1 MFLQE
6 MKWPE
11 VDTLDRE
18 KVIAVACISALEQHS
33 IHLPVSTDYLIGS
46 EIVCRVERELPRTL
60 LCLPP
65 TWLGCSSHHMDF
77 AGTVSISVETMSR
90 VLRDIAESVTKH
102 GFRKLLILNSH
113 GGNRTTLGYTIQAIG
128 YQYPGSLI
136 VGATYWDLVTKELW
150 EARETEFGGMG
161 HACELETS
169 ILLSIAPHLVDLSKA
184 EPDGMTL
191 SESEFGRNEML
202 SSAAVAVY
210 KTFAET
216 SQRGGHGDPR
226 SASAEKGERFLQI
239 ITAGM
244 KRLCDDMLA
253 GKI

>member
-11 VDTLDRE
+11 VDALDRE

-33 IHLPVSTDYLIGS
+33 LHLPVSTDYLIGS
-46 EIVCRVERELPRTL
+46 EIVRRVERELSRTV

-65 TWLGCSSHHMDF
+65 MWLGCSSHHMDF
-77 AGTVSISVETMSR
+77 AGTVSISVETMSHM
-90 VLRDIAESVTKH
+90 LRDIVESVMNH

-113 GGNRTTLGYTIQAIG
+113 GGNRATLGYTIQAIG
-128 YQYPGSLI
+128 HKYPGALI

-150 EARETEFGGMG
+150 ETRETEFGGMG

-169 ILLSIAPHLVDLSKA
+169 IMLSIAPQLVDFSKVD
-184 EPDGMTL
+184 PDGMTL

-202 SSAAVAVY
+202 SSAAIAVY
-210 KTFAET
+210 KRFAET
-216 SQRGGHGDPR
+216 SRHGGHGDPS
-226 SASAEKGERFLQI
+226 SASAEKGEHFLQI
-239 ITAGM
+239 ISAGV
-244 KRLCDDMLA
+244 KRLCDDMVA
-253 GKI
+253 GRI

>member
-1 MFLQE
+1 MFLHD

-11 VDTLDRE
+11 IDALDRE

-33 IHLPVSTDYLIGS
+33 LHLPVSTDYLIGS
-46 EIVCRVERELPRTL
+46 EIVRRVERELPSTL

-65 TWLGCSSHHMDF
+65 IWQGCSSHHMDF
-77 AGTVSISVETMSR
+77 AGTISISVETMSHM
-90 VLRDIAESVTKH
+90 LRDIVESVMKH

-113 GGNRTTLGYTIQAIG
+113 GGNRATLSYTIQAIG
-128 YQYPGSLI
+128 HKYAGALI

-150 EARETEFGGMG
+150 QARETEFGGMG

-169 ILLSIAPHLVDLSKA
+169 ILLNIAPELVDLSKA

-216 SQRGGHGDPR
+216 SRQGGHGDPR
-226 SASAEKGERFLQI
+226 SASAEKGERFLEI
-239 ITAGM
+239 ITTGV
-244 KRLCDDMLA
+244 KRLCHDMLA
-253 GKI
+253 GKV

>member
-1 MFLQE
+1 MFLQD

-11 VDTLDRE
+11 VAALDRE

-33 IHLPVSTDYLIGS
+33 VHLPVSTDYLIGS
-46 EIVCRVERELPRTL
+46 EIVRRVECELPHTL

-65 TWLGCSSHHMDF
+65 IWLGCSSHHMDF
-77 AGTVSISVETMSR
+77 AGTISISVETMSHM
-90 VLRDIAESVTKH
+90 LRDIAESVMKH
-102 GFRKLLILNSH
+102 RFRKLLILNSH
-113 GGNRTTLGYTIQAIG
+113 GGNRATLSYTIQAIG
-128 YQYPGSLI
+128 HQYPGALI
-136 VGATYWDLVTKELW
+136 VGATYWDLVMKELW

-169 ILLSIAPHLVDLSKA
+169 ILLSIASLLVDLSKA
-184 EPDGMTL
+184 EADGMTL

-216 SQRGGHGDPR
+216 SRHGGHGDPR

-239 ITAGM
+239 ITAGV
-244 KRLCDDMLA
+244 KRLCGDMLA
-253 GKI
+253 GRI